1 MRTFIIIWFS
11 QLVSLIG
18 SGLTNFALGIWVYQH
33 TGSATQFALISL
45 FTVLPSILISPL
57 VGALVDRW
65 NRRWAM
71 LLGDAGAGMSTLAI
85 ALLLFAGRLEVWHIY
100 LCVAVSSI
108 FSTFQWLAYATTITL
123 LVPKQHLGRASGMMQ
138 MAGAASRLISPMLAG
153 ALVVAIQIQGI
164 ILIDCVTF
172 LFAVTAQLF
181 VRFPKPKILVE
192 DKVEKGL
199 LLHEVVYGWTYIAT
213 RPSLFGLLI
222 FFSASNFL
230 TGVVSV
236 LFKPLV
242 LTFTSVTVLG
252 TVLSIGGSGM
262 LLGGLMMSVWGGL
275 KHRIY
280 SILSFT
286 LLNGLCVLLAGF
298 KPSVAVFCV
307 AIFIYFFGVA
317 IINASTQA
325 IWQSKVA
332 PTLQGRVFAMRN
344 MFTLVSLPLAYLI
357 AGPLADQVFEPL
369 LAVGGPLAGSIG
381 QIIGVGQ
388 GHGIALLF
396 VVLGILTMLVAFG
409 GYLYLPLRLLEEK
422 LPDAI
427 GDNIPSTAEMDRQ
440 NYAKEKKY
448 SP

>member
-1 MRTFIIIWFS
+1 MRKFIIIWFS

-18 SGLTNFALGIWVYQH
+18 SGLTNFAIGIWVYQH
-33 TGSATQFALISL
+33 TGSATQFALISV
-45 FTVLPSILISPL
+45 FSILPSILITPL
-57 VGALVDRW
+57 AGALVDRW

-71 LLGDAGAGMSTLAI
+71 LFSDAGAVISTLAI

-108 FSTFQWLAYATTITL
+108 FSTFHRLAYTTTITL
-123 LVPKQHLGRASGMMQ
+123 LVPKRHLSRASGMLQ
-138 MAGAASRLISPMLAG
+138 MARAVSRLFSPMLAG
-153 ALVVAIQIQGI
+153 ALIVAIQIQGI
-164 ILIDCVTF
+164 VLIDCVTF

-199 LLHEVVYGWTYIAT
+199 LLHELVYGWTYIAT
-213 RPSLFGLLI
+213 RPSLCGLLI
-222 FFSASNFL
+222 FFTASNFL

-236 LFKPLV
+236 LFNPLV

-252 TVLSIGGSGM
+252 TVFSIGGSGM
-262 LLGGLMMSVWGGL
+262 LLGGLVMSVWGGH

-317 IINASTQA
+317 IVNASIGA

-344 MFTLVSLPLAYLI
+344 MFILVSLPLAYLI
-357 AGPLADQVFEPL
+357 AGPLADKVFEPL

-381 QIIGVGQ
+381 QVIGVGQ

-396 VVLGILTMLVAFG
+396 IVLGILTMLTAFG

-427 GDNIPSTAEMDRQ
+427 GDNIASTAEMDRQ
-440 NYAKEKKY
+440 NYATAKKY
-448 SP
+448 SL